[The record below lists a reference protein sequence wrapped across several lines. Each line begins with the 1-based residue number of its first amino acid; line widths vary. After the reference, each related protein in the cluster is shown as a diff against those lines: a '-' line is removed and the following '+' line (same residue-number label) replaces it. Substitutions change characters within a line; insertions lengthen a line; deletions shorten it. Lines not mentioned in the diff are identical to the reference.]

1 MVVQLLHEV
10 VGTAIVVLLYSLLC
24 LAASSIMI
32 WLVWAHHERD
42 SYVALLS
49 YFTLL
54 GTIASIIQ
62 QFHTFIW
69 WRDVKVEQYK
79 YAVAHLG
86 SPEIAIAGPSV
97 GLDLVLFYIREY
109 QSPEMMTKVSLIA
122 EQEYYT
128 YNAEAIFTLFWAI
141 ALTRTVFKFTNLMT
155 FRRIKYRTSQLA
167 KVVAVIFPGILLCL
181 LRLNSVQSSH
191 MGFLILA
198 NFNIMISLS
207 IGSIL
212 LIAILIKYIYTRRR
226 LVSWNAQYLFSRRS
240 QEPGGEIINVLDQG
254 DGRQSIYDR
263 WLVLRFS
270 IAFAVL
276 GVFQLVTILLEV
288 SQLSNH
294 TMEKLGESAN
304 LSKERAKNDFLLF
317 MPGVSTSLL
326 VFVVFGTT
334 RTFRKAIYKTFV
346 PKRFQKKPT
355 EAAPVTTIIPDEDV
369 HANEEYGASF
379 YDAKGQI
386 QPDLGSN
393 GATIAAADTSQP
405 LASIDLARGCELR

>member
-109 QSPEMMTKVSLIA
+109 QSPEMMTK
-122 EQEYYT
+122 
-128 YNAEAIFTLFWAI
+128 
-141 ALTRTVFKFTNLMT
+141 
-155 FRRIKYRTSQLA
+155 
-167 KVVAVIFPGILLCL
+167 
-181 LRLNSVQSSH
+181 
-191 MGFLILA
+191 
-198 NFNIMISLS
+198 
-207 IGSIL
+207 
-212 LIAILIKYIYTRRR
+212 
-226 LVSWNAQYLFSRRS
+226 
-240 QEPGGEIINVLDQG
+240 G

>member
-1 MVVQLLHEV
+1 MVVQLLYEV
-10 VGTAIVVLLYSLLC
+10 VGTAIGVLLYSLLC
-24 LAASSIMI
+24 LVASSIMI

-54 GTIASIIQ
+54 GTVASIIQ
-62 QFHTFIW
+62 QFHTFIC

-79 YAVAHLG
+79 YAVAHLD
-86 SPEIAIAGPSV
+86 SPEIVIAGPSV
-97 GLDLVLFYIREY
+97 GLDLVLFYI
-109 QSPEMMTKVSLIA
+109 Q
-122 EQEYYT
+122 YYT
-128 YNAEAIFTLFWAI
+128 YNAEALLTLFWAI
-141 ALTRTVFKFTNLMT
+141 TLTRTVFKFKNLTT

-167 KVVAVIFPGILLCL
+167 KVVAVILPGILLCL
-181 LRLNSVQSSH
+181 LRLNSVQSSYV
-191 MGFLILA
+191 GFLILA
-198 NFNIMISLS
+198 NFNIMISLT

-226 LVSWNAQYLFSRRS
+226 LVSWNAHYLFSRQS
-240 QEPGGEIINVLDQG
+240 QEAGREIINVLDQG
-254 DGRQSIYDR
+254 DSRQSIYDR

-276 GVFQLVTILLEV
+276 GVFQLITILLEV

-304 LSKERAKNDFLLF
+304 LSQERAENDFLLF

-334 RTFRKAIYKTFV
+334 RTFRKAIYMTFV
-346 PKRFQKKPT
+346 PKKFQKKPT
-355 EAAPVTTIIPDEDV
+355 DTAPVTTMIPDEDIHV
-369 HANEEYGASF
+369 NEGHGASF
-379 YDAKGQI
+379 YDAKGQR
-386 QPDLGSN
+386 QPDLGSRIIN
-393 GATIAAADTSQP
+393 EATAAAAETSQP
-405 LASIDLARGCELR
+405 LAPTDLASGCELR